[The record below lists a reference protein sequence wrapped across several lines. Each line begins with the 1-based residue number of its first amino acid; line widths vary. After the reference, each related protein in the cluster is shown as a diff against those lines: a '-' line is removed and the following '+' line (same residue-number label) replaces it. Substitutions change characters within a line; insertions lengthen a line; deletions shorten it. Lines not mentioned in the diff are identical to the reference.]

1 MVTIS
6 MPDRS
11 DKSSNGNIS
20 KDFKLPSKQVLKEYL
35 KSGLIVA
42 LLELIYLR
50 IQKKSSC

>member
-1 MVTIS
+1 

-20 KDFKLPSKQVLKEYL
+20 KDLKLPSKQVLKEYL
-35 KSGLIVA
+35 KSGLFVA

-50 IQKKSSC
+50 IQKKSSG